1 MFGWNCDSKKMTTMT
16 DLTNDSEIIKVI
28 TDSIEMALT
37 LQVPTPEPALS
48 RADFRAT
55 VTHVRK
61 ELEQLEQLEQL
72 GHDSDSDSDS
82 DSNDFGAGANTPAK
96 KMWKIFRDAVN
107 A

>member
-1 MFGWNCDSKKMTTMT
+1 MTTMT

-61 ELEQLEQLEQL
+61 ELEQL
-72 GHDSDSDSDS
+72 GDGDDSESDS
-82 DSNDFGAGANTPAK
+82 DSNDFRAGANTPVK